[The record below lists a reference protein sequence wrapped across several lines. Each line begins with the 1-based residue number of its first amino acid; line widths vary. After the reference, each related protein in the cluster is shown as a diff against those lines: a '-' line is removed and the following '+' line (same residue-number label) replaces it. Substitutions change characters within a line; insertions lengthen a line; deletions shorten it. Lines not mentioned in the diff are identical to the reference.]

1 MTGALQPPAAP
12 RALMVSSAAIL
23 GAAGVALLFA
33 PAELARLV
41 AGSSPGTAQSA
52 TLPLQL
58 WAAALLGLAA
68 VDWIGRGLMLGGIY
82 GRALVLGNLVH
93 WFVAALVLLRA
104 ALDRPSAPAL
114 WAATAL
120 VGALAFLFYRLMR
133 RHPEPSATAPQ

>member
-41 AGSSPGTAQSA
+41 AGSSPGTAQSP

-58 WAAALLGLAA
+58 WAAALLGLGA
-68 VDWIGRGLMLGGIY
+68 VNWIGRGLMLGGIY

-133 RHPEPSATAPQ
+133 RHPVPSAAATP